1 MNNIINEEKTQN
13 NINSGSLENA
23 INMVDNVYNQ
33 LMDALELRQQ
43 DASSPT
49 SLISTSQLYKITDYL
64 GTSLDILKELDT
76 KGVFVTDK
84 KKTES
89 MEDIN
94 ESQYYVKVFDNGT
107 DINYMEFAQQEE
119 ADDFCKQQVKDGY
132 TCYVYDMDTNEAI
145 EEYNPGDEH
154 LTEAKTGV
162 DSAVETI
169 MSLHKDGNEN
179 ELDEQWLNNDIQLTI
194 QNTEELANAVNNTRR
209 PAHSVAYQGLL
220 QALNNRSE
228 VPLTGNQIQSAF
240 KKLGL
245 DFKQV
250 IKPTVD
256 WIEEERKDNKE
267 ESKKVESEELT
278 PETIST
284 DNVETVDVNNI
295 VNPNDEGYYENNY
308 TVNVVPGTE
317 MSSKQYDVFANNEE
331 QALAILCAFLEQ
343 ECPNCLINCEDVA
356 PEETNLI
363 YVDGTEYGATKPYYI
378 NIQESVSPLTE
389 DVEDT
394 NNLSSDLYEIAE
406 YMYDESEQDLDY
418 IPELEDIQ
426 DTINEDCNEDMYN
439 EAVNIVK
446 NIIESIE
453 YYEDGRDKFIQL
465 SDNHTMYEL
474 NSDVEITFDQYS
486 SLVETFLQRLQDEI
500 NVTVYALG
508 RSGRHICIDNT
519 FDNALNYNKYV
530 EAQSK
535 YEQEMIDYIN
545 ENFGSKTES
554 KELTE
559 ADEVE
564 EEQPEEETLL
574 DALQNRIGQSISVGE
589 LNTLL
594 QNLFG
599 QYDKIFLTI
608 SELYDIEDWDEP
620 QELII
625 EDDRDMYIITY
636 TVNMNDIENP
646 LIEITDVE
654 LE

>member
-1 MNNIINEEKTQN
+1 MNNTINEEKTQN

-43 DASSPT
+43 DTSSPT
-49 SLISTSQLYKITDYL
+49 SLISTSQLNKITDYL

-84 KKTES
+84 KKQTEGL
-89 MEDIN
+89 
-94 ESQYYVKVFDNGT
+94 ESEYAVNVFKNGT
-107 DINYMEFAQQEE
+107 SVNYVEFDDLGE
-119 ADDFCKQQVKDGY
+119 A
-132 TCYVYDMDTNEAI
+132 
-145 EEYNPGDEH
+145 EEYAEQMSKEGKEARIENTFSKETIEVYGNEENN

-169 MSLHKDGNEN
+169 MSLHKDGNEE
-179 ELDEQWLNNDIQLTI
+179 ELDEQWLNDDIQLTI

-220 QALNNRSE
+220 QALNNRSD
-228 VPLTGNQIQSAF
+228 VTLTGNQIQSAF

-343 ECPNCLINCEDVA
+343 ECPDCLINCEDVT

-389 DVEDT
+389 GLEDT
-394 NNLSSDLYEIAE
+394 NDLSDEVYEIAE
-406 YMYDESEQDLDY
+406 YMYNESEQDLDY
-418 IPELEDIQ
+418 IPDIEDIQ
-426 DTINEDCNEDMYN
+426 DTINEECNEDMYN
-439 EAVNIVK
+439 KAVNIVK

-453 YYEDGRDKFIQL
+453 YYEDTRNKYIQL

-486 SLVETFLQRLQDEI
+486 SLVETFLQRLQEEI

-508 RSGRHICIDNT
+508 RSGRHICIENT

-535 YEQEMIDYIN
+535 YEQEMINYIN

>member
-1 MNNIINEEKTQN
+1 MNNTINEEKTQN

-49 SLISTSQLYKITDYL
+49 SLISTSQLNKITDYL

-84 KKTES
+84 KKQTEGL
-89 MEDIN
+89 
-94 ESQYYVKVFDNGT
+94 ESEYAVNVFKNGT
-107 DINYMEFAQQEE
+107 SVNYVEFDDLGE
-119 ADDFCKQQVKDGY
+119 A
-132 TCYVYDMDTNEAI
+132 
-145 EEYNPGDEH
+145 EEYAEQMSKEGKEARIENTFSKETIEVYGNEENN

-169 MSLHKDGNEN
+169 MSLHKDGNEE
-179 ELDEQWLNNDIQLTI
+179 ELDEQWLNDDIQLTI

-220 QALNNRSE
+220 QALNNRSD
-228 VPLTGNQIQSAF
+228 VTLTGNQIQSAF

-343 ECPNCLINCEDVA
+343 ECPDCLINCEDVT

-394 NNLSSDLYEIAE
+394 NNLSGDLYEIVK

-439 EAVNIVK
+439 KAVDIVR
-446 NIIESIE
+446 NIIENIT
-453 YYEDGRDKFIQL
+453 YYEYDYKKYIQL

-474 NSDVEITFDQYS
+474 NDDVEMTADQYS
-486 SLVETFLQRLQDEI
+486 SLVDIFLQQLQDEI
-500 NVTVYALG
+500 NIDIYALG

-519 FDNALNYNKYV
+519 FDNALNYNGYV
-530 EAQSK
+530 QAQRK
-535 YEQEMIDYIN
+535 YEQEMINYIN

>member
-1 MNNIINEEKTQN
+1 MNNTINKEKTQN

-43 DASSPT
+43 DTSSPT
-49 SLISTSQLYKITDYL
+49 SLISTSQLNKITDYL

-84 KKTES
+84 KKQTEGL
-89 MEDIN
+89 
-94 ESQYYVKVFDNGT
+94 ESEYAVNVFKNGT
-107 DINYMEFAQQEE
+107 SVNYVEFDDLGE
-119 ADDFCKQQVKDGY
+119 A
-132 TCYVYDMDTNEAI
+132 
-145 EEYNPGDEH
+145 EEYAEQMSKEGKEARIENTFSKETIEVYGNEENN

-169 MSLHKDGNEN
+169 MSLHKDGNEE
-179 ELDEQWLNNDIQLTI
+179 ELDEQWLNDDIQLTI

-220 QALNNRSE
+220 QALNNRSD
-228 VPLTGNQIQSAF
+228 VTLTGNQIQSAF

-343 ECPNCLINCEDVA
+343 ECPDCLINCEDVT

-389 DVEDT
+389 GLEDT
-394 NNLSSDLYEIAE
+394 NDLSDEVYEIAE
-406 YMYDESEQDLDY
+406 YMYNESEQDLDY
-418 IPELEDIQ
+418 IPDIEEIQ
-426 DTINEDCNEDMYN
+426 DTINEECDEDMYN
-439 EAVNIVK
+439 KAVNIVK
-446 NIIESIE
+446 NMIESIE
-453 YYEDGRDKFIQL
+453 YYEDTRNKYIQL

-535 YEQEMIDYIN
+535 YEQEMINYIN

>member
-1 MNNIINEEKTQN
+1 MNNTINEEKTQN

-43 DASSPT
+43 DTSSPT
-49 SLISTSQLYKITDYL
+49 SLISTSQLNKITDYL

-84 KKTES
+84 KKQTEGL
-89 MEDIN
+89 
-94 ESQYYVKVFDNGT
+94 ESEYAVNVFKNGT
-107 DINYMEFAQQEE
+107 SVNYVEFDDLGE
-119 ADDFCKQQVKDGY
+119 A
-132 TCYVYDMDTNEAI
+132 
-145 EEYNPGDEH
+145 EEYAEQMSKEGKEARIENTFSKETIEVYGNEENN

-169 MSLHKDGNEN
+169 MSLHKDGNEE
-179 ELDEQWLNNDIQLTI
+179 ELDEQWLNDDIQLTI

-220 QALNNRSE
+220 QALNNRSD
-228 VPLTGNQIQSAF
+228 VTLTGNQIQSAF

-284 DNVETVDVNNI
+284 DSVETPDVNNI

-343 ECPNCLINCEDVA
+343 ECPDCLINCEDVT

-389 DVEDT
+389 GLEDT
-394 NNLSSDLYEIAE
+394 NDLSDEVYEIAE

-418 IPELEDIQ
+418 IPDIEDIQ
-426 DTINEDCNEDMYN
+426 DTINEECNEDMYN
-439 EAVNIVK
+439 KAVNIVK

-453 YYEDGRDKFIQL
+453 YYEDTRNKYIQL

-535 YEQEMIDYIN
+535 YEQEMINYIN

>member
-1 MNNIINEEKTQN
+1 MNNTINEEKTQN

-43 DASSPT
+43 DTSSPT
-49 SLISTSQLYKITDYL
+49 SLISTSQLNKITDYL

-84 KKTES
+84 KKQTEGL
-89 MEDIN
+89 
-94 ESQYYVKVFDNGT
+94 ESEYAVNVFKNGT
-107 DINYMEFAQQEE
+107 SVNYVEFDDLGE
-119 ADDFCKQQVKDGY
+119 A
-132 TCYVYDMDTNEAI
+132 
-145 EEYNPGDEH
+145 EEYAEQMSKEGKEARIENTFSKETIEVYGNEENN

-169 MSLHKDGNEN
+169 MSLHKDGNEE
-179 ELDEQWLNNDIQLTI
+179 ELDEQWLNDDIQLTI

-220 QALNNRSE
+220 QALNNRSD
-228 VPLTGNQIQSAF
+228 VTLTGNQIQSAF

-343 ECPNCLINCEDVA
+343 ECPDCLINCEDVT

-394 NNLSSDLYEIAE
+394 NDLSDEIYEIVE

-418 IPELEDIQ
+418 IPDIEDIQ
-426 DTINEDCNEDMYN
+426 DTINEECNEDMYN
-439 EAVNIVK
+439 KAVNIVK

-453 YYEDGRDKFIQL
+453 YYEDTRNKYIQL

-535 YEQEMIDYIN
+535 YEQEMINYIN

>member
-1 MNNIINEEKTQN
+1 MNNTINEEKTQN

-49 SLISTSQLYKITDYL
+49 SLISTSQLNKITDYL

-84 KKTES
+84 KKQTEGL
-89 MEDIN
+89 
-94 ESQYYVKVFDNGT
+94 ESEYAVNVFKNGT
-107 DINYMEFAQQEE
+107 SVNYVEFDDLGE
-119 ADDFCKQQVKDGY
+119 A
-132 TCYVYDMDTNEAI
+132 
-145 EEYNPGDEH
+145 EEYAEQMSKEGKEARIENTFSKETIEVYGNEENN

-169 MSLHKDGNEN
+169 MSLHKDGNEE
-179 ELDEQWLNNDIQLTI
+179 ELDEQWLNDDIQLTI

-220 QALNNRSE
+220 QALNNRSD
-228 VPLTGNQIQSAF
+228 VTLTGNQIQSAF

-378 NIQESVSPLTE
+378 NIEESVSPLTE

-394 NNLSSDLYEIAE
+394 NNLSGDLYEIVE

-418 IPELEDIQ
+418 IPDIEDIQ
-426 DTINEDCNEDMYN
+426 DTINEDCNEDIYN
-439 EAVNIVK
+439 KAVDIVR
-446 NIIESIE
+446 NIIENIT
-453 YYEDGRDKFIQL
+453 YYEYDYKKYIQL

-474 NSDVEITFDQYS
+474 NDDVEMTADQYS
-486 SLVETFLQRLQDEI
+486 SLVDIFLQQLQDEI
-500 NVTVYALG
+500 NIDIYALG

-519 FDNALNYNKYV
+519 FDNALNYNRYV
-530 EAQSK
+530 QAQRK
-535 YEQEMIDYIN
+535 YEQEMINYIN
-545 ENFGSKTES
+545 QEYGNNKTEN
-554 KELTE
+554 KKLNE

>member
-1 MNNIINEEKTQN
+1 MNNTINEEKTQN
-13 NINSGSLENA
+13 NINSGFLENA

-43 DASSPT
+43 DTSSPT
-49 SLISTSQLYKITDYL
+49 SLISTSQLNKITDYL

-84 KKTES
+84 KKQTEGL
-89 MEDIN
+89 
-94 ESQYYVKVFDNGT
+94 ESEYAVNVFKNGT
-107 DINYMEFAQQEE
+107 SVNYVEFNDLGE
-119 ADDFCKQQVKDGY
+119 A
-132 TCYVYDMDTNEAI
+132 
-145 EEYNPGDEH
+145 EEYAEQMSKEGKEARIENTFSKETIEVYGNEENN

-169 MSLHKDGNEN
+169 MSLHKDGNEE
-179 ELDEQWLNNDIQLTI
+179 ELDEQWLNDDIQLTI

-220 QALNNRSE
+220 QALNNRSD
-228 VPLTGNQIQSAF
+228 VTLTGNQIQSAF

-343 ECPNCLINCEDVA
+343 ECPDCLINCEDVT

-394 NNLSSDLYEIAE
+394 NDLSDEVYEIAE
-406 YMYDESEQDLDY
+406 YMYNESEQDLDY
-418 IPELEDIQ
+418 IPDIEEIQ
-426 DTINEDCNEDMYN
+426 DTINEECDEDMYN
-439 EAVNIVK
+439 KAVNIVK
-446 NIIESIE
+446 NMIESIE
-453 YYEDGRDKFIQL
+453 YYEDTRNKYIQL

-535 YEQEMIDYIN
+535 YEQEMINYIN

>member
-1 MNNIINEEKTQN
+1 MNTINEEKTQN

-43 DASSPT
+43 DTSSPT
-49 SLISTSQLYKITDYL
+49 SLISTSQLNKITDYL

-84 KKTES
+84 KKQTEGL
-89 MEDIN
+89 
-94 ESQYYVKVFDNGT
+94 ESEYAVNVFKNGT
-107 DINYMEFAQQEE
+107 SVDYVEFDDLGE
-119 ADDFCKQQVKDGY
+119 A
-132 TCYVYDMDTNEAI
+132 
-145 EEYNPGDEH
+145 EEYAEQMSKEGKEARIENTFSKETIEVYGNEENN

-169 MSLHKDGNEN
+169 MSLHKDGNEE
-179 ELDEQWLNNDIQLTI
+179 ELDEQWLNDDIQLTI

-220 QALNNRSE
+220 QALNNRSD
-228 VPLTGNQIQSAF
+228 VTLTGNQIQSAF

-343 ECPNCLINCEDVA
+343 ECPDCLINCEDVA

-394 NNLSSDLYEIAE
+394 NDLSDEVYEIAE

-418 IPELEDIQ
+418 IPDIEDIQ
-426 DTINEDCNEDMYN
+426 DTINEECDEDMYN
-439 EAVNIVK
+439 KAVNIVK
-446 NIIESIE
+446 NMIESIE
-453 YYEDGRDKFIQL
+453 YYEDTRNKYIQL
-465 SDNHTMYEL
+465 SDNRTMYEL

-535 YEQEMIDYIN
+535 YEQEMINYIN

>member
-1 MNNIINEEKTQN
+1 MNNTINEEKTQN

-43 DASSPT
+43 DTSSPT
-49 SLISTSQLYKITDYL
+49 SLISTSQLNKITDYL

-84 KKTES
+84 KKQTEGL
-89 MEDIN
+89 
-94 ESQYYVKVFDNGT
+94 ESEYAVNVFKNGT
-107 DINYMEFAQQEE
+107 SVNYVEFDDLGE
-119 ADDFCKQQVKDGY
+119 A
-132 TCYVYDMDTNEAI
+132 
-145 EEYNPGDEH
+145 EEYAEQMSKEGKEARIENTFSKETIEVYGNEENN

-169 MSLHKDGNEN
+169 MSLHKDGNEE
-179 ELDEQWLNNDIQLTI
+179 ELDEQWLNDDIQLTI

-220 QALNNRSE
+220 QALNNRSD
-228 VPLTGNQIQSAF
+228 VTLTGNQIQSAF

-343 ECPNCLINCEDVA
+343 ECPDCLINCEDVT

-389 DVEDT
+389 GLEDT
-394 NNLSSDLYEIAE
+394 NDLSDEVYEIAE
-406 YMYDESEQDLDY
+406 YMYNESEQDLDY
-418 IPELEDIQ
+418 IPDIEEIQ
-426 DTINEDCNEDMYN
+426 DTINEECDEDMYN
-439 EAVNIVK
+439 KAVNIVK
-446 NIIESIE
+446 NMIESIE
-453 YYEDGRDKFIQL
+453 YYEDTRNKYIQL

-535 YEQEMIDYIN
+535 YEQEMINYIN

>member
-1 MNNIINEEKTQN
+1 MNNTINEEKTQN

-43 DASSPT
+43 DTSSPT
-49 SLISTSQLYKITDYL
+49 SLISTSQLNKITDYL

-84 KKTES
+84 KKQTEGL
-89 MEDIN
+89 
-94 ESQYYVKVFDNGT
+94 ESEYAVNVFKNGT
-107 DINYMEFAQQEE
+107 SVNYVEFDDLGE
-119 ADDFCKQQVKDGY
+119 A
-132 TCYVYDMDTNEAI
+132 
-145 EEYNPGDEH
+145 EEYAEQMSKEGKEARIENTFSKETIEVYGNEENN

-169 MSLHKDGNEN
+169 MSLHKDGNEE
-179 ELDEQWLNNDIQLTI
+179 ELDEQWLNDDIQLTI

-220 QALNNRSE
+220 QALNNRSD
-228 VPLTGNQIQSAF
+228 VTLTGNQIQSAF

-278 PETIST
+278 SETM
-284 DNVETVDVNNI
+284 DVNNI

-308 TVNVVPGTE
+308 IVNVVPGTE

-343 ECPNCLINCEDVA
+343 ECPDCLINCEDVT

-394 NNLSSDLYEIAE
+394 NDLSDEIYEIAE

-418 IPELEDIQ
+418 IPDIEDIQ
-426 DTINEDCNEDMYN
+426 DTINEECNEDMYN
-439 EAVNIVK
+439 KAVNIVK

-453 YYEDGRDKFIQL
+453 YYEDTRNKYIQL

-535 YEQEMIDYIN
+535 YEQEMINYIN